1 MLLYKKGI
9 EMGKE
14 FFELFTSAIFKRIHE
29 REQCEKEG
37 KESSSLYDWTAEDI
51 WLDVYNYLSDP
62 DEFFS
67 FPNDTHGL
75 KIKCAWYQRVIR
87 FVCYDNCVTLF
98 SRLTNIYINDPVNFV
113 FANQLPT
120 KLYNNSLAM
129 EEMALS
135 LSDTDS
141 KFKKSVVYTMKIYQ
155 KEYMKYYLVK
165 YLVPHAVL
173 HKQKRMP
180 KEVIS
185 RVLSYL

>member
-1 MLLYKKGI
+1 
-9 EMGKE
+9 MGNDY
-14 FFELFTSAIFKRIHE
+14 FELYTSAILKRIHE
-29 REQCEKEG
+29 RDQREKEG
-37 KESSSLYDWTAEDI
+37 EKFSSRYPWSEEDI

-62 DEFFS
+62 
-67 FPNDTHGL
+67 PNDIFGL
-75 KIKCAWYQRVIR
+75 KIQCAWFQKLIR

-120 KLYNNSLAM
+120 KLYNNSLAL

-135 LSDTDS
+135 LADTDS

-180 KEVIS
+180 KEVIG

>member
-1 MLLYKKGI
+1 M
-9 EMGKE
+9 
-14 FFELFTSAIFKRIHE
+14 
-29 REQCEKEG
+29 
-37 KESSSLYDWTAEDI
+37 
-51 WLDVYNYLSDP
+51 
-62 DEFFS
+62 
-67 FPNDTHGL
+67 
-75 KIKCAWYQRVIR
+75 
-87 FVCYDNCVTLF
+87 
-98 SRLTNIYINDPVNFV
+98 